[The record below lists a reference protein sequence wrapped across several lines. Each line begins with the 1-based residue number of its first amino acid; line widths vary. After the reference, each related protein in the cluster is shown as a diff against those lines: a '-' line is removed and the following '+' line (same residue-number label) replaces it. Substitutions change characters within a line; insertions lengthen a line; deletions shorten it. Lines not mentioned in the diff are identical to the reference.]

1 MKLAQWFWNRRY
13 SLIGVFEIYRPTREI
28 FTHMETSL
36 LPVKVCCKFWPILG
50 DHGHLLSSEGS
61 LACHPY
67 CDTGLPFIIGHLR
80 GPVTLTPNAKR
91 LAVELSLPVLTTWVC
106 PDMSGMYLNATAA
119 VEWWKWIFCS
129 YLPFADNSPPNSSRS
144 NYHCR
149 MFFFS
154 QICLELQ
161 MNQEM

>member
-1 MKLAQWFWNRRY
+1 MIFIYLRIWNLSSHSRNFHSYGDITIDGEGLLQILTYTRR
-13 SLIGVFEIYRPTREI
+13 S
-28 FTHMETSL
+28 
-36 LPVKVCCKFWPILG
+36 WPF
-50 DHGHLLSSEGS
+50 SSEGS

-67 CDTGLPFIIGHLR
+67 CDTGLTFIIGHLR

-106 PDMSGMYLNATAA
+106 PDMSGMYMSATAA
-119 VEWWKWIFCS
+119 VEWWKWLFCS
-129 YLPFADNSPPNSSRS
+129 YLPFADNSPLNSSRS
-144 NYHCR
+144 NYHYR

-161 MNQEM
+161 MNQEL